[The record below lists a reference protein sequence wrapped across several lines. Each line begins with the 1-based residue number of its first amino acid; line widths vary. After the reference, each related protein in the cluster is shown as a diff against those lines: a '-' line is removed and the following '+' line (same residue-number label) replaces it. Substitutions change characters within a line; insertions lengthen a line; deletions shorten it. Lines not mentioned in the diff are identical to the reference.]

1 MYKNVKRRISR
12 DRADVTCMFFGY
24 RSLLEASGGN
34 MWAETLAEQ
43 RRDASNALTI
53 ILTMKRYQWQKAVHL
68 TKKQKNLKK
77 RDRRTNRIFTSCTDI
92 QHISFPVIV
101 F

>member
-1 MYKNVKRRISR
+1 MMYKNVKRRISG

-53 ILTMKRYQWQKAVHL
+53 ILTMKRYQCQKALSIL
-68 TKKQKNLKK
+68 TKKSETSQKK
-77 RDRRTNRIFTSCTDI
+77 RPLN
-92 QHISFPVIV
+92 
-101 F
+101 